1 MSNPRVLLALPAFRQ
16 SKDLTDHSMYDIFS
30 SNAIIFMSFPVW
42 ENMWSEL
49 DEYFEGLKAIRLQD
63 EYLQMVRK
71 CMGILVDVV
80 WKYTLT

>member
-1 MSNPRVLLALPAFRQ
+1 
-16 SKDLTDHSMYDIFS
+16 
-30 SNAIIFMSFPVW
+30 MSFPVW